1 MRISESFSVEGPAT
15 TSARKEGGQIFW
27 LNASR
32 FICQVYKLWTMLV
45 NQNNLIKLW
54 YFPILPS
61 LRFKNTEK
69 PHQDKGH
76 RGVSTHSGSVGR
88 ILEDVCRR
96 SLYTLYI
103 CLAAYRSS
111 GQVESYNLQPL
122 MQKET
127 TWEKKQKTCKKLN
140 CVGRKSNIKK
150 YMLHLYV
157 FKFMC
162 NSSWILS
169 CNLGKVAVKKM
180 PLHVSVN
187 ACVCSHHRNF
197 CICWLQV
204 ISDMSPD
211 SPYTPPKH
219 PDTDLQ
225 HSLHPSAW

>member
-27 LNASR
+27 LNASG

-45 NQNNLIKLW
+45 NQNNLIKFW

-140 CVGRKSNIKK
+140 CVGLLRVSLLLLLPSGRKSNIKNTCYI
-150 YMLHLYV
+150 YM
-157 FKFMC
+157 
-162 NSSWILS
+162 SSSLCVILA
-169 CNLGKVAVKKM
+169 G
-180 PLHVSVN
+180 
-187 ACVCSHHRNF
+187 F
-197 CICWLQV
+197 
-204 ISDMSPD
+204 
-211 SPYTPPKH
+211 
-219 PDTDLQ
+219 
-225 HSLHPSAW
+225 